1 MGIPLVGTAYMLKL
15 GHRHKV
21 PLSVER
27 LVAALVGGLIG
38 WGIDTV
44 FGLSLIRLVIPKEP
58 PVNLSQAAITAL
70 FIGTL
75 SGAITS
81 LAGSAIYR
89 AKKWRASP
97 GVRLLLGGLAT
108 AVTAVIL
115 INIAAPSAGIGP
127 GGGAIVWAETSG
139 ALPRT

>member
-1 MGIPLVGTAYMLKL
+1 MQCRPEESPSAPPRLLRPAALGGGAAGVAALMGIPLVGTAYMLKL

-58 PVNLSQAAITAL
+58 PVNLSQAAIT
-70 FIGTL
+70 
-75 SGAITS
+75 
-81 LAGSAIYR
+81 
-89 AKKWRASP
+89 
-97 GVRLLLGGLAT
+97 
-108 AVTAVIL
+108 
-115 INIAAPSAGIGP
+115 
-127 GGGAIVWAETSG
+127 
-139 ALPRT
+139 